1 MNFEAKLK
9 EQQYDELWQEYCGF
23 LELSI
28 QEYMEIQNRLMLEQM
43 QLWCGSGLGKKLLG
57 GRIPKTVSE
66 FRSTLRLTDYADY
79 ADVLLAKDAA
89 ALPAEPIIWI
99 QTTWEGGR
107 HPVKLAPYTRGMLD
121 VCKNNLM
128 SIMIL
133 ATSSRKGKFSAQARD
148 RALFGLAPLPYV
160 TGLFPLLIDE
170 EIAMK
175 FLPPPQEAG
184 KMSFSERN
192 RRGFSLGMKRGIDL
206 FFGLSSVISYITDNF
221 ASVVR
226 KGSAVKLRSLFQYSP
241 RMLVRYL
248 RASYRSKRDG
258 TPLRPKDLFSLKA
271 FVCAGTDT
279 RSYKQSLADAWGVTP
294 MEISAGTEPTI
305 IGTETWKKDGQVFF
319 PDAGFYEFIE
329 EEDMKRN
336 LDDPSFVPKTYLM
349 DELLEGHCYE
359 LVVTSFKG
367 GAFARYRVGDVYRCV
382 SVGSPEVGPR
392 LPKLCFVDRVP
403 NVIDIAGFT
412 RITENSIDEIIEMSG
427 LGIENWT
434 ACKEYNDARRPYM
447 HLYVELKNEG
457 VQAQSLSRQVLVEHL
472 SVYFCYFDSD
482 YHDLKK
488 MLGIEP
494 LVVTILRTGSFAD
507 FEDRTGRPIRRINPC
522 PHDVAELLRR
532 QREDYAAQRGGRFGK

>member
-1 MNFEAKLK
+1 M
-9 EQQYDELWQEYCGF
+9 DTDD
-23 LELSI
+23 
-28 QEYMEIQNRLMLEQM
+28 
-43 QLWCGSGLGKKLLG
+43 LG
-57 GRIPKTVSE
+57 R
-66 FRSTLRLTDYADY
+66 R
-79 ADVLLAKDAA
+79 
-89 ALPAEPIIWI
+89 PA
-99 QTTWEGGR
+99 
-107 HPVKLAPYTRGMLD
+107 PVKLAPYTRGMLD

-349 DELLEGHCYE
+349 DELLEGHCYK

-367 GAFARYRVGDVYRCV
+367 GAFARYRVGGRVPLCV
-382 SVGSPEVGPR
+382 GRFPGGGAAPAQALLCGPR
-392 LPKLCFVDRVP
+392 PERDRYCGLYAHYRKLHRRNHR
-403 NVIDIAGFT
+403 NV
-412 RITENSIDEIIEMSG
+412 
-427 LGIENWT
+427 
-434 ACKEYNDARRPYM
+434 
-447 HLYVELKNEG
+447 
-457 VQAQSLSRQVLVEHL
+457 
-472 SVYFCYFDSD
+472 
-482 YHDLKK
+482 
-488 MLGIEP
+488 
-494 LVVTILRTGSFAD
+494 
-507 FEDRTGRPIRRINPC
+507 
-522 PHDVAELLRR
+522 
-532 QREDYAAQRGGRFGK
+532 RFGNRELDRLQRV